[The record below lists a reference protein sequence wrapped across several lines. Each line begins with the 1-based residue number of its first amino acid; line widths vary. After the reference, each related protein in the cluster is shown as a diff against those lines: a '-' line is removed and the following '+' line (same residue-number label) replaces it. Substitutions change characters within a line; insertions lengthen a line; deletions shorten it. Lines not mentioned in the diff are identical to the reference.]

1 MAKKELEEQDSKE
14 EVQNI
19 PEVTPNGQDEKEE
32 ELILGKFKTRE
43 DLENSYKELE
53 KKQGGFADVERERD
67 EYRRYATQVQ
77 PVIDQI
83 ERDED
88 LANIVREKMGLKPVE
103 KTDEKNQP
111 QDEAQ
116 VEVQEVKDRLSRIE
130 GKDRVDTVRNF
141 EKKYGIDA
149 LEKDAQKDMR
159 RRIEGRL
166 NKWGKSARGGNS
178 TELAGLLEDA
188 YALENNNEQIEQAR
202 NEAIIKTRQNE
213 LGITG
218 NGNAMQVASPTTVSL
233 SPDERDTAQKMGT
246 SEKDYLA
253 MKIEIMKEKG
263 LIK

>member
-1 MAKKELEEQDSKE
+1 MAKKEEGQNEDSNEESSENVQDTSE
-14 EVQNI
+14 NTQD
-19 PEVTPNGQDEKEE
+19 GQGEE
-32 ELILGKFKTRE
+32 ELILGKFKTQE
-43 DLENSYKELE
+43 DLEKSYKELE

-88 LANIVREKMGLKPVE
+88 LANIVREKMGLKTTE
-103 KTDEKNQP
+103 KTDEKTQP
-111 QDEAQ
+111 Q

>member
-1 MAKKELEEQDSKE
+1 MAQTEEGQNSNE
-14 EVQNI
+14 EGVQNA
-19 PEVTPNGQDEKEE
+19 PESTQDGQGET
-32 ELILGKFKTRE
+32 ELILGKFKTQD
-43 DLENSYKELE
+43 DLVNSYKELE

-88 LANIVREKMGLKPVE
+88 LANIVREKMGLKTIE
-103 KTDEKNQP
+103 KTEEKTQP
-111 QDEAQ
+111 Q

-130 GKDRVDTVRNF
+130 GKNRVDTVVNF

-149 LEKDAQKDMR
+149 LEDDARKDMR

-178 TELAGLLEDA
+178 VELAELLEDA

-218 NGNAMQVASPTTVSL
+218 NGNAMQVASSTTVSL